1 MDYREEMKQLRD
13 FLNQQSYLYYVL
25 DAPVIPDYEYDRLN
39 RRLEELEAEHPE
51 EITPDSPTQRVGDK
65 ILEGFETYEHPVPL
79 ESLQDVFNAEEVSEF
94 LDRMRE
100 ALGDGA
106 AYSVEPKV
114 DGLSVALE
122 YRDGGFVRGATRGD
136 GRVGEDVTENLKTIR
151 AIPMQLPEKLPR
163 LIVRGEV
170 YMSRAVFA
178 EINARR
184 ELEGKPLMA
193 NPRNAAAGS
202 LRQLDPKICAE
213 RKLDIQVFN
222 LQLAEGKTFQNHSET
237 LDYMAS
243 QHFKVIPHKT
253 LSDPAEIQAEIDRIN
268 EERMDYPFDIDG
280 AVIKSDHLADR
291 ERLGSTAKFPKWAVA
306 FKYPPEKTSSVV
318 QDIVVQVGRTGVLT
332 PKAVLSPVRLA
343 GTTVTNATLHNQDF
357 ITEKDIRVGDTVLVQ
372 KAGEIIPEILSVD
385 FDKRPEGTVPYTLP
399 DACPV
404 CGAPVVRDED
414 GAALRCTGAE
424 CPAQLLRNLTHFAS
438 RDAMDIDGCGPAVI
452 QQLIDSGLISNA
464 ADLYSL
470 HAADVAKLDRMG
482 EKSAENLIRAIE
494 NSKAN
499 DLSRLLYGLGI
510 RQVGEK
516 AAKTIAAHFGT
527 MDALMAATEEA
538 LTEINDVGGI
548 TARCIADY
556 FRGDQAKDLIRRLK
570 EAGVNMESTA
580 QPTGDLLAG
589 LTFVLTGELESASR
603 KEAGEKLEA
612 LGAKVSGSVSKKTG
626 AVVAGEAAGSKLR
639 KAQELGVPVLS
650 EEQYRVLVDEVPGD
664 KAEILALL
672 GRDEAAKEAE

>member
-122 YRDGGFVRGATRGD
+122 YRDGVFVRGRHP
-136 GRVGEDVTENLKTIR
+136 GRRPGGEDVTENLKTIR

-243 QHFKVIPHKT
+243 QHFKVIPT
-253 LSDPAEIQAEIDRIN
+253 RPSPTRRRFQAEIDRIN

-306 FKYPPEKTSSVV
+306 FKYPPEKKFSVV

-357 ITEKDIRVGDTVLVQ
+357 ITEKDIRVGTLCWCRRRGDHP
-372 KAGEIIPEILSVD
+372 GD
-385 FDKRPEGTVPYTLP
+385 FERGLRQTPGGY
-399 DACPV
+399 
-404 CGAPVVRDED
+404 GA
-414 GAALRCTGAE
+414 
-424 CPAQLLRNLTHFAS
+424 
-438 RDAMDIDGCGPAVI
+438 
-452 QQLIDSGLISNA
+452 
-464 ADLYSL
+464 L
-470 HAADVAKLDRMG
+470 HAAGRLPGVRRPGGPGRGRRGPALHRRG
-482 EKSAENLIRAIE
+482 VPGPAAAEPHPL
-494 NSKAN
+494 
-499 DLSRLLYGLGI
+499 
-510 RQVGEK
+510 RQPGR
-516 AAKTIAAHFGT
+516 HGH
-527 MDALMAATEEA
+527 
-538 LTEINDVGGI
+538 
-548 TARCIADY
+548 
-556 FRGDQAKDLIRRLK
+556 RRLRSGGDPAADRLRADLQRRGPVQPPRRGRGQ
-570 EAGVNMESTA
+570 AG
-580 QPTGDLLAG
+580 PDG
-589 LTFVLTGELESASR
+589 GEVR
-603 KEAGEKLEA
+603 GE
-612 LGAKVSGSVSKKTG
+612 
-626 AVVAGEAAGSKLR
+626 
-639 KAQELGVPVLS
+639 P
-650 EEQYRVLVDEVPGD
+650 DPGH
-664 KAEILALL
+664 
-672 GRDEAAKEAE
+672 